1 MIRVGILNNLNPDLY
16 KTTIKDPITG
26 RYRQVI
32 YSTLPDFAITAAAN
46 PVKGAIP
53 IDSDKDLLI
62 FAYALTI
69 YGTISVPGGDI
80 QIAART
86 VKVPAQEAALDIT
99 PTPPIPPGQTDPVTL
114 ARPASGGFETNIAVV
129 MTAPYPLQVQSLS
142 AATGA
147 HGAAGG
153 GGDPGNDN
161 KGTLR
166 LMFERAVNDQPLRL
180 RARGG
185 DGKPGQG
192 GQDGS
197 PGASGAAGH
206 VQHYAGTEPATLY
219 YPHVPDVIVP
229 VGAYSDN
236 FNRPWTNPAWS
247 QSGGTGGRG
256 GDGGRGGNGGAGG
269 ELQYFLPEVCQVTLD
284 NRGGEHGVDGQPGKG
299 GAPGAG
305 GILTVTEVLPEYDK
319 MATPHTFFADGKVPR
334 TGNVFPVQMPHD
346 GSGGDGK
353 LTDREPVGNDEDPWR
368 GAPGEETHEPVSS
381 KLLGEEFD
389 STFFLKLL
397 ARGQNLFL
405 TAAPAAKTTD
415 PTKTP
420 AYEIFDWI
428 TAVLS
433 TLDVSDD
440 PEYLRKKI
448 IFEQANTLRL
458 RCAHGRNVFGRAPS
472 WVPRCSLDQYVKD
485 MATVAGPLQTMEVTF
500 LKMQAD
506 ADQADLVDQHL
517 SDALQTMEQ
526 QQQDYT
532 AQINELTLELKGS
545 VSSIDAVTAEYD
557 DVRVKLGDVL
567 AQYKLDVSTYRQG
580 CSMDKMFKALEM
592 VAFDTDNMAMV
603 AVQGGELFESANA
616 LADGVDRDYV
626 IQHMEQLQRE
636 TADGLGADL
645 SAHLTTLVVQGAD
658 GKLSFKDDKTPLLLA
673 DLKDFEKEMTKFSN
687 AFPDHGDALNAVTHN
702 LQDAVQRRGDALL
715 DYNSLLGQA
724 LQLSSKK
731 ALLVERQTSIREQLY
746 RKADP
751 TRAGAV
757 SYIAALYQDMRNQAS
772 ELVYNADRALA
783 YWSAG
788 MALPKRGFS
797 SFQQQALWADGPAPS
812 QFTSV
817 DLLDA
822 ITDMNADMRAQ
833 QEKFGISQMPIPSDA
848 NVKSEMILSI
858 ADKAQL
864 GAFRSQGKLSFSTLV
879 QAPRG
884 VEDKYDLRVWYVRP
898 RLRGVK
904 VHDADAIVEINI
916 VHLGRDTLH
925 PQSGPPI
932 FFTHDAV
939 SSQFSYRPETPAGQK
954 DYGMGGDGSFF
965 QGKSDGYAPLG
976 LLAEWQLQIDA
987 RANLGIDLSGLT
999 EIEVE
1004 FGCLAYVKT
1013 DASPVTP

>member
-1 MIRVGILNNLNPDLY
+1 MGILNNLNPDLY

-26 RYRQVI
+26 RYRQVM

-46 PVKGAIP
+46 PVEGAIP

-86 VKVPAQEAALDIT
+86 VNVPAQAALDIT

-114 ARPASGGFETNIAVV
+114 PRPASGGFETNRVSGV
-129 MTAPYPLQVQSLS
+129 TAPYPLQVPSLP
-142 AATGA
+142 ADAGA
-147 HGAAGG
+147 HGAPGG

-166 LMFERAVNDQPLRL
+166 LMFERAVNDQALLTL

-197 PGASGAAGH
+197 PGARGAAGH
-206 VQHYAGTEPATLY
+206 VQHYEGSEPATLFF
-219 YPHVPDVIVP
+219 PHVPEETVP

-236 FNRPWTNPAWS
+236 FNRPWTDPAWA
-247 QSGGTGGRG
+247 QSGGTAGRG

-269 ELQYFLPEVCQVTLD
+269 ELQYFLPAGRLSGVTLD
-284 NRGGEHGVDGQPGKG
+284 NRGGDHGVDGHPGKAGTPSIG
-299 GAPGAG
+299 GT
-305 GILTVTEVLPEYDK
+305 LTVTPVFPDYDPFNAPHFCFVDYRAARTGDVSQVQ
-319 MATPHTFFADGKVPR
+319 MAGGGMAADGKW
-334 TGNVFPVQMPHD
+334 
-346 GSGGDGK
+346 
-353 LTDREPVGNDEDPWR
+353 TDRKSVGTNEDPWI
-368 GAPGEETHEPVSS
+368 GAPGEMTHEPVSA

-405 TAAPAAKTTD
+405 TAAPAAKNTD

-472 WVPRCSLDQYVKD
+472 WVPRCSLDRYVKD
-485 MATVAGPLQTMEVTF
+485 MTTVAGPLQTMEATF

-532 AQINELTLELKGS
+532 AQINELTLELKDS

-603 AVQGGELFESANA
+603 AVQGAELFESANA

-626 IQHMEQLQRE
+626 IQYMEQLQRE

-645 SAHLTTLVVQGAD
+645 NAHLTTLVVQGAD

-687 AFPDHGDALNAVTHN
+687 AFPDHGDALNAVTYN
-702 LQDAVQRRGDALL
+702 LQDAVRRRGDALL

-724 LQLSSKK
+724 LQLSAKK
-731 ALLVERQTSIREQLY
+731 ALLAERQTSIREKLY

-812 QFTSV
+812 QFTAV
-817 DLLDA
+817 DLLAA
-822 ITDMNADMRAQ
+822 ITDMNAEMRAQ
-833 QEKFGISQMPIPSDA
+833 QEKFGSPQMRFPSDA

-858 ADKAQL
+858 TDKAQL
-864 GAFRSQGKLSFSTLV
+864 GAFRSQRKLSFSTLV

-884 VEDKYDLRVWYVRP
+884 VEDKYDLRVWYARP

-904 VHDADAIVEINI
+904 VHDADTTVEINI

-925 PQSGPPI
+925 PQAGAPI
-932 FFTHDAV
+932 IFTHDAV
-939 SSQFSYRPETPAGQK
+939 SSQFSYSPETPAGQK

-965 QGKSDGYAPLG
+965 QGKDDGYAPLG
-976 LLAEWQLQIDA
+976 LLAAWQLQIDA
-987 RANLGIDLSGLT
+987 RANPGIDLSGLT

-1013 DASPVTP
+1013 NESPVTP